1 MKEIVWNDRFNLG
14 VEVIDKAHQKL
25 FSIVNKLILMNE
37 DSKKQPHACK
47 EGVKYFKSYTLK
59 HFAEEEEYMRRI
71 AYKGYDKHKYIHDK
85 MRDKTLPALEQELEE
100 EHYSEESV
108 QHFMGICIGWL
119 NAHIIVEDRAI
130 VNKAPVKW
138 VYDAAEDEL
147 SAFEKAVIQTL
158 QEMFR
163 TEAEV
168 ARAHYGGG
176 NFYAGNKICYRLR
189 YRSVRDTFL
198 QIFFVYEDRY
208 VERMLSEL
216 LGRPL
221 EKIDKTALYA
231 VKVLSEKLI
240 DNVKTYFPLTDG
252 YHREKTEIIG
262 FDQFVRTFSIDDPVY
277 SVLFQTE
284 EYGQFALCVR
294 L

>member
-1 MKEIVWNDRFNLG
+1 MKEIKWNDRFNLG

-37 DSKKQPHACK
+37 DAKKQPYACK
-47 EGVKYFKSYTLK
+47 EGIKYFKGYTIK

-71 AYKGYDKHKYIHDK
+71 AYKDYEKHKRIHDK
-85 MRDKTLPALEQELEE
+85 MKDKTLPSMEQELEE
-100 EHYSEESV
+100 GNYSEEAV

-130 VNKAPVKW
+130 VNKTPAKW
-138 VYDAAEDEL
+138 VHEAAGDEL
-147 SAFEKAVIQTL
+147 SSFERAVIQTL
-158 QEMFR
+158 REMFR
-163 TEAEV
+163 AEAEV
-168 ARAHYGGG
+168 VRAHYSGG
-176 NFYAGNKICYRLR
+176 NFYMGNKICYRVR
-189 YRSVRDTFL
+189 YRAAKDVSL

-208 VERMLSEL
+208 VLRMLGEI
-216 LGRPL
+216 LGRPV

-231 VKVLSEKLI
+231 VKVISEKLI
-240 DNVKTYFPLTDG
+240 DNVRTHFPLTDG
-252 YHREKTEIIG
+252 YRREKTEIID
-262 FDQFVRTFSIDDPVY
+262 FEQFVRTFSIDDPVY

-284 EYGQFALCVR
+284 GYGQFALCVR